1 MALQLG
7 KKKPAIAGE
16 RWAKFDDDTKILL
29 ASIDNPEYQVA
40 LERMRRRIQRN
51 DARFEEGQVGV
62 VAGEMTEHQNHSM
75 LLSHFIVKDWD
86 GVLDTEGSP
95 VKYSPAVA
103 AELLENNIEFF
114 IFVLREGALA
124 ANDAAE
130 ERAESVGKRLPVSSG
145 SKSGA
150 GKAKSAARSTRG

>member
-7 KKKPAIAGE
+7 KKKPEVTGE
-16 RWAKFDDDTKILL
+16 RWANFDKDTKVLL
-29 ASIDNPEYQVA
+29 AGIDNPEYQVA

-62 VAGEMTEHQNHSM
+62 VAGEKTEHQNHSM
-75 LLSHFIVKDWD
+75 LLASFIVKDWD
-86 GVLDTEGSP
+86 GVLDAEGNP
-95 VKYSPAVA
+95 IKYSPAIA
-103 AELLENNIEFF
+103 AELLETNIEFF
-114 IFVLREGALA
+114 VFVLREGAAA

-130 ERAESVGKRLPVSSG
+130 ERAESVGKPSAASSG

-150 GKAKSAARSTRG
+150 GKAKSAALSTRA

>member
-62 VAGEMTEHQNHSM
+62 VAGEMTEHQNQAM
-75 LLSHFIVKDWD
+75 LLSHFILKDWE
-86 GVLDTEGSP
+86 GVVDAEGCP
-95 VKYSPAVA
+95 VKYSQAVG
-103 AELLENNIEFF
+103 AELLESSIELFM
-114 IFVLREGALA
+114 FVLRESTALA
-124 ANDAAE
+124 RETDE
-130 ERAESVGKRLPVSSG
+130 ERAESVGKPLPASSG
-145 SKSGA
+145 SKIGA
-150 GKAKSAARSTRG
+150 GKAKSAGRSTRA